1 MPRSHES
8 AVPRPLLVLLFALL
22 LANAGLSAW
31 GNVRLYRTSGN
42 PGFVPAGRRNVV
54 TVGQVRPLGPGG
66 ELRVGDEILALDGTG
81 VRGQEDLWSFFIHR
95 PSGPYRM
102 TIRRD
107 GVPLNLTLVA
117 PPYEWGWSVSLGLSR
132 IAVHLLFALSGLA
145 VFLLRPEGKSGLL
158 LSLAFVLFV
167 PGDTLS
173 LAPERIGPVARAL
186 AILSDNL
193 SFLFWPV
200 LLHFLLVFPE
210 PSPVVRRWPWIER
223 VLYLPTLAIMLVS
236 LPISLLVFVDRN
248 LMWGAFRSA
257 EWFSW
262 LAGALWIPSTVF
274 GLAVLV
280 TSYRQATVVSRR
292 KLRVAVMGTLAGLL
306 PLLMLLVTNAFFD
319 TRQMPIWAIRALALA
334 ATLALPLVPLSFA
347 YAIFRHQVIPLRMI
361 VRRGLRYLLVSRGVV
376 VFEGLVVVGL
386 AAFSLTGSRGRFVDA
401 ISPRAD
407 IVVALAVGG
416 VGMLALHR
424 INRGLRAAIDRQFF
438 REAFDARRLLTSLS
452 EAVREVPSGGALVE
466 LVAGRVRD
474 ALHPEGVRI
483 YLREVPDRTFRLFHP
498 RDGLG
503 DEQVALLLVA
513 RLSGVDQS
521 VAYAGDEPGLS
532 GIVLALAMR
541 GKRDL
546 MGVLALGPRMGDL
559 PYTREDRE
567 LLLSVASQAGLAL
580 ENAGLIQQVAAQER
594 VAHELSIAAEVQ
606 RRLFPDRAP
615 DCAGLDLAG
624 LCVPAGDVGGDY
636 YDFLELPLSSIGVA
650 VADVAGKG
658 LPAAL
663 LMSMVQASL
672 RSQTV
677 VADRSLPDICD
688 AMNRLLYR
696 STAPN
701 AYATFFYGVFEDGHR
716 RLRYVNAGHNPP
728 LVVRAARPPI
738 DAARQEEL
746 ARESGGALALAT
758 LAPTEARSP
767 LRLCAT
773 GLVLGAVAE
782 SPYVEEVVPL
792 EAGDVVVAY
801 TDGVSEAFSPRGEEF
816 GEERMAEVVADARH
830 LSAARIVE
838 RVAEAVE
845 AWRDGAPA
853 HDDFTLVIAR
863 VL

>member
-1 MPRSHES
+1 MPRTHES

-31 GNVRLYRTSGN
+31 GNLRLYRTSGS
-42 PGFVPAGRRNVV
+42 PGFLPAGKGNVV
-54 TVGQVRPLGPGG
+54 TVGQVRPQGPAG
-66 ELRVGDEILALDGTG
+66 ELRVGDEILALEGHG
-81 VRGQEDLWSFFIHR
+81 LRGQEDVWSFFLHR
-95 PSGPYRM
+95 PPGPYHV
-102 TIRRD
+102 TVRRD
-107 GVPLNLTLVA
+107 GRPENLALVA

-132 IAVHLLFALSGLA
+132 VAVHLLFALSGLA

-158 LSLAFVLFV
+158 LSLAFILFV

-173 LAPERIGPVARAL
+173 LAPERIEPFARAL
-186 AILSDNL
+186 MVLSDTVSL
-193 SFLFWPV
+193 LFWPV

-223 VLYLPTLAIMLVS
+223 VLYLPTLAIMLAA
-236 LPISLLVFVDRN
+236 LPISVLVFVDRD
-248 LMWGAFRSA
+248 LMWGALRSA
-257 EWFSW
+257 KWFSW
-262 LAGALWIPSTVF
+262 LAGAFWIPSTLF

-292 KLRVAVMGTLAGLL
+292 KLRVAVIGTFAGLL
-306 PLLMLLVTNAFFD
+306 PLLVLLVANALFD
-319 TRQMPIWAIRALALA
+319 ARQMAPWAIRSLAFA
-334 ATLALPLVPLSFA
+334 ATLALALVPLSFG
-347 YAIFRHQVIPLRMI
+347 YAIFKHQVIPLRMI
-361 VRRGLRYLLVSRGVV
+361 LRRGLRYVLVSRGVV
-376 VFEGLVVVGL
+376 VLEAAAVL
-386 AAFSLTGSRGRFVDA
+386 ALATFSLTGWRGRLVDA

-416 VGMLALHR
+416 LGMLALHR
-424 INRGLRAAIDRQFF
+424 INRRLRSAIDHQFF
-438 REAFDARRLLTSLS
+438 REAFDARRMLTTLS
-452 EAVREVPSGGALVE
+452 EAVREVPSAEALVD
-466 LVAGRVRD
+466 LVARRVRD
-474 ALHPEGVRI
+474 ALHPEAAHI
-483 YLREVPDRTFRLFHP
+483 YLREVADRTFRLAYPKGAHE
-498 RDGLG
+498 
-503 DEQVALLLVA
+503 DETATAALVA

-567 LLLSVASQAGLAL
+567 LLLSVASQAGLSL
-580 ENAGLIQQVAAQER
+580 ENAGLIHQVAAQER
-594 VAHELSIAAEVQ
+594 VAHELTIAAEVQ

-615 DCAGLDLAG
+615 DSPGLDLAG

-636 YDFLELPLSSIGVA
+636 YDFLELEGGRIGVA

-672 RSQTV
+672 RSQAA
-677 VADRSLPDICD
+677 VADRALPDICD

-728 LVVRAARPPI
+728 LVVRASLPRTE
-738 DAARQEEL
+738 AAGEAAVAAE
-746 ARESGGALALAT
+746 AGGAFAVAT
-758 LAPTEARSP
+758 VTAPRATP
-767 LRLCAT
+767 PQRLPAT
-773 GLVLGAVAE
+773 GLVLGAVAD
-782 SPYVEEVVPL
+782 SPYTEEVLGL
-792 EAGDVVVAY
+792 EPGDVVVAY

-816 GEERMAEVVADARH
+816 GEERLAEVVAGARH
-830 LSAARIVE
+830 LPAARIVE
-838 RVAEAVE
+838 RVAATVG
-845 AWRDGAPA
+845 AWRDAAPA
-853 HDDFTLVIAR
+853 HDDFTLVVAR

>member
-1 MPRSHES
+1 MPRTHES
-8 AVPRPLLVLLFALL
+8 AVPRPLLILLFALL

-42 PGFVPAGRRNVV
+42 PGFVPTGKRNVV

-66 ELRVGDEILALDGTG
+66 ELRVGDEILALDGSG

-95 PSGPYRM
+95 PSGPYRI

-223 VLYLPTLAIMLVS
+223 VLYLPTLAIMLAS

-292 KLRVAVMGTLAGLL
+292 KLRVAVIGTLAGLL
-306 PLLMLLVTNAFFD
+306 PLLILLVTNAFFD

-334 ATLALPLVPLSFA
+334 ATVSLPLVPLSFA

-376 VFEGLVVVGL
+376 VFETLVVVGIT
-386 AAFSLTGSRGRFVDA
+386 AFSLTGWRGQLVDA

-416 VGMLALHR
+416 LGMLALHR

-452 EAVREVPSGGALVE
+452 EAVREVPSGGRSWSSWR
-466 LVAGRVRD
+466 AG
-474 ALHPEGVRI
+474 
-483 YLREVPDRTFRLFHP
+483 
-498 RDGLG
+498 
-503 DEQVALLLVA
+503 
-513 RLSGVDQS
+513 
-521 VAYAGDEPGLS
+521 
-532 GIVLALAMR
+532 
-541 GKRDL
+541 
-546 MGVLALGPRMGDL
+546 
-559 PYTREDRE
+559 
-567 LLLSVASQAGLAL
+567 
-580 ENAGLIQQVAAQER
+580 
-594 VAHELSIAAEVQ
+594 
-606 RRLFPDRAP
+606 
-615 DCAGLDLAG
+615 
-624 LCVPAGDVGGDY
+624 
-636 YDFLELPLSSIGVA
+636 
-650 VADVAGKG
+650 
-658 LPAAL
+658 
-663 LMSMVQASL
+663 
-672 RSQTV
+672 
-677 VADRSLPDICD
+677 
-688 AMNRLLYR
+688 
-696 STAPN
+696 
-701 AYATFFYGVFEDGHR
+701 
-716 RLRYVNAGHNPP
+716 
-728 LVVRAARPPI
+728 
-738 DAARQEEL
+738 
-746 ARESGGALALAT
+746 
-758 LAPTEARSP
+758 
-767 LRLCAT
+767 CAT
-773 GLVLGAVAE
+773 PFIPKVSASTSARCPTGRSGCPTRATAGATRRWP
-782 SPYVEEVVPL
+782 S
-792 EAGDVVVAY
+792 
-801 TDGVSEAFSPRGEEF
+801 FS
-816 GEERMAEVVADARH
+816 
-830 LSAARIVE
+830 
-838 RVAEAVE
+838 
-845 AWRDGAPA
+845 
-853 HDDFTLVIAR
+853 
-863 VL
+863 